1 MGLKTINQNK
11 PHIQYPPREP
21 LAVLPSPFQLLARAS
36 ERWGQGRR
44 IWCKRDD
51 LTGSLLT
58 GNKVRKLEFLA
69 AEARQRGCTVLVTAG
84 ALQSNHCRATAAVA
98 AQLGFKCELI
108 LRGHEQELSGNYL
121 LSRMLNAEI
130 TYVSKSTTGDEMTVH
145 LADAEKRWAARGE
158 KALTIPIGGSDA
170 MGIWGYIAAVEE
182 LTEDMSRNS
191 LSSAAIVH
199 ATGSGG
205 TQAGLNAG
213 VLLHGVDADVISYAV
228 CDDEAYFNTKAQE
241 DWSNLC
247 VAQPELPL
255 VPIKTLTNDKYIG
268 PGYGKAGEAIFDTLA
283 ELARLEGIT
292 LDPVYT
298 GKAFYGLITDLAN
311 DAFASN
317 APDIIFMH
325 TGGVFGI
332 FPHASAVEAALG
344 RA

>member
-1 MGLKTINQNK
+1 ML
-11 PHIQYPPREP
+11 
-21 LAVLPSPFQLLARAS
+21 SRAS

-58 GNKVRKLEFLA
+58 GNKVRKLEFIA
-69 AEARQRGCTVLVTAG
+69 AEALRSGCTVLVTAG

-98 AQLGFKCELI
+98 AQLGLKCELI
-108 LRGHEQELSGNYL
+108 LRGHEQELNGNYL

-130 TYVSKSTTGDEMTVH
+130 IYVSRGTTGDEMSVY
-145 LADAEKRWAARGE
+145 LAEAEGRWAERGE

-170 MGIWGYIAAVEE
+170 VGIWGYIAAIEE
-182 LTEDMSRNS
+182 LSEDLRCHE
-191 LSSAAIVH
+191 LSTAAIVH

-213 VLLHGVDADVISYAV
+213 VLLHELDVDVISYAV
-228 CDDEAYFNTKAQE
+228 CDNEAYFNAKAQE

-247 VAQPELPL
+247 AYRPDLPSA
-255 VPIKTLTNDKYIG
+255 PIKTVTNDKYIG
-268 PGYGKAGEAIFDTLA
+268 PGYGKAGDEIFDTLS

-298 GKAFYGLITDLAN
+298 GKAFHGLITDLATG
-311 DAFASN
+311 AFLSTAS
-317 APDIIFMH
+317 DIIFMH

-344 RA
+344 RV

>member
-1 MGLKTINQNK
+1 MGLKPILN
-11 PHIQYPPREP
+11 YPPREP
-21 LAVLPSPFQLLARAS
+21 LAVLPSPFHLLSRAS

-69 AEARQRGCTVLVTAG
+69 AEALNTGCTVLVTAG

-98 AQLGFKCELI
+98 AQLGLKCELI
-108 LRGHEQELSGNYL
+108 LRER
-121 LSRMLNAEI
+121 SRSLAATTFSANAERDI
-130 TYVSKSTTGDEMTVH
+130 TYVSRRTTGDEMTVH
-145 LADAEKRWAARGE
+145 LAESERRWAAKGE

-170 MGIWGYIAAVEE
+170 MGIWGYILAVEE
-182 LTEDMSRNS
+182 LMADMEENA
-191 LSSAAIVH
+191 LTQVAIVH

-213 VLLHGVDADVISYAV
+213 VLLHGASADVISYAV
-228 CDDEAYFNTKAQE
+228 CDDESYFNAKAQE
-241 DWSNLC
+241 DWENLR
-247 VAQPELPL
+247 AYRSELPDE
-255 VPIKTLTNDKYIG
+255 PIKTLTSDKYIG
-268 PGYGKAGEAIFDTLA
+268 PGYGRAGDEIFDTLA

-298 GKAFYGLITDLAN
+298 GKAFHGLITDLSQN
-311 DAFASN
+311 TFPSEAS
-317 APDIIFMH
+317 DIIFMH

-332 FPHASAVEAALG
+332 FPMHRLFKRRWGADEQLFKQP
-344 RA
+344 

>member
-1 MGLKTINQNK
+1 ML
-11 PHIQYPPREP
+11 
-21 LAVLPSPFQLLARAS
+21 SRAS

-58 GNKVRKLEFLA
+58 GNKVRKLEFIA
-69 AEARQRGCTVLVTAG
+69 AEALRSGCTVLVTAG

-98 AQLGFKCELI
+98 AQLGLKCELI
-108 LRGHEQELSGNYL
+108 LRGHEQELNGNYL

-130 TYVSKSTTGDEMTVH
+130 TYVSRGTTGDEMTVY
-145 LADAEKRWAARGE
+145 LAEAEERWAERGE

-170 MGIWGYIAAVEE
+170 MGIWGYIAAIEE
-182 LTEDMSRNS
+182 LLEDIRRHD
-191 LSSAAIVH
+191 LSKAAIVH

-213 VLLHGVDADVISYAV
+213 VLLHELDADVISYAV
-228 CDDEAYFNTKAQE
+228 CDDEAYFNAKAQE

-247 VAQPELPL
+247 AYRPDLPSA
-255 VPIKTLTNDKYIG
+255 PIKTVTNDKYIG
-268 PGYGKAGEAIFDTLA
+268 PGYGKAGDEIFDTLA

-298 GKAFYGLITDLAN
+298 GKAFHGLITDLATG
-311 DAFASN
+311 AFGSTAS
-317 APDIIFMH
+317 DIIFMH

-344 RA
+344 RV

>member
-1 MGLKTINQNK
+1 MGRKTIM
-11 PHIQYPPREP
+11 QYPPREP
-21 LAVLPSPFQLLARAS
+21 LAVLPSPFQLLSRAS
-36 ERWGQGRR
+36 ARWGQGRR

-69 AEARQRGCTVLVTAG
+69 AEALRNDCTVLVTAG

-98 AQLGFKCELI
+98 AQLGLKCELI
-108 LRGHEQELSGNYL
+108 LRGQEQELSGNYL

-130 TYVSKSTTGDEMTVH
+130 TYVARSTTGDEMTVH
-145 LADAEKRWAARGE
+145 LANAKERWAERGE

-182 LTEDMSRNS
+182 LAEDMRRNDVT
-191 LSSAAIVH
+191 SAAIVH

-228 CDDEAYFNTKAQE
+228 CDDEAYFDAKAQE
-241 DWSNLC
+241 DWSNLRSLR
-247 VAQPELPL
+247 PDLPDT
-255 VPIKTLTNDKYIG
+255 PIKTLTNDNYIG
-268 PGYGKAGEAIFDTLA
+268 PGYGKADDEIFDTLA
-283 ELARLEGIT
+283 ELSRLEGIA

-298 GKAFYGLITDLAN
+298 GKAFHGLISDLATG
-311 DAFASN
+311 ALATQSS
-317 APDIIFMH
+317 DIIFMH

-332 FPHASAVEAALG
+332 FPHASAVEASLG
-344 RA
+344 RASVFK

>member
-1 MGLKTINQNK
+1 M
-11 PHIQYPPREP
+11 
-21 LAVLPSPFQLLARAS
+21 SRAS

-69 AEARQRGCTVLVTAG
+69 AEALRRECTVLVTAG
-84 ALQSNHCRATAAVA
+84 ALQSNHCRATAVVA
-98 AQLGFKCELI
+98 AQLGLKCELI

-130 TYVSKSTTGDEMTVH
+130 TYVSRATTGDEMTVH
-145 LADAEKRWAARGE
+145 LADAEKRWAERGE
-158 KALTIPIGGSDA
+158 KALTIPIGGSDDV
-170 MGIWGYIAAVEE
+170 GIWGYIAAVEE
-182 LTEDMSRNS
+182 LSEDMHRNDLSR
-191 LSSAAIVH
+191 AAIVH

-213 VLLHGVDADVISYAV
+213 ILLHEVDADVISYAV
-228 CDDEAYFNTKAQE
+228 CDDKAYFNVKAQE
-241 DWSNLC
+241 DWSNLR
-247 VAQPELPL
+247 ARRPELPSA
-255 VPIKTLTNDKYIG
+255 PIKTLTNDSYIG
-268 PGYGKAGEAIFDTLA
+268 PGYGKAGDEIFDTLA

-298 GKAFYGLITDLAN
+298 GKAFHGLITDLASGV
-311 DAFASN
+311 FASS
-317 APDIIFMH
+317 ASDIIFMH

-344 RA
+344 RV

>member
-1 MGLKTINQNK
+1 MEPKTI
-11 PHIQYPPREP
+11 IQYPSREP
-21 LAVLPSPFQLLARAS
+21 LALLPSPFQLLTRAT

-69 AEARQRGCTVLVTAG
+69 AEARQTGCTVLVTAG

-98 AQLGFKCELI
+98 AQLGLKCELI

-130 TYVSKSTTGDEMTVH
+130 TYVAKSTTGDEMTVH

-182 LTEDMSRNS
+182 LAEDMKRND

-213 VLLHGVDADVISYAV
+213 VLLHEVDADVISYAV
-228 CDDEAYFNTKAQE
+228 CDDEAYFNAKAQE
-241 DWSNLC
+241 DWSNLR
-247 VAQPELPL
+247 AGRPELPSA
-255 VPIKTLTNDKYIG
+255 PIKTLTNDKYIG
-268 PGYGKAGEAIFDTLA
+268 PGYGKAGEEIFDALA

-298 GKAFYGLITDLAN
+298 GKAFYGLITDLASGE
-311 DAFASN
+311 FASS
-317 APDIIFMH
+317 ASDIIFMH

-344 RA
+344 RT

>member
-1 MGLKTINQNK
+1 MLG
-11 PHIQYPPREP
+11 
-21 LAVLPSPFQLLARAS
+21 RAS

-58 GNKVRKLEFLA
+58 GNKVRKLEFIA
-69 AEARQRGCTVLVTAG
+69 AEALRSGCTVLVTAG

-98 AQLGFKCELI
+98 AQLGLKCELI

-130 TYVSKSTTGDEMTVH
+130 TYVSRGTTGDEMTVY
-145 LADAEKRWAARGE
+145 LAEAEERWAERGE

-170 MGIWGYIAAVEE
+170 MGIWGYIAAIEE
-182 LTEDMSRNS
+182 LSEDMRRHD
-191 LSSAAIVH
+191 LSTVAIVH

-213 VLLHGVDADVISYAV
+213 VLLHELDADVISYAV
-228 CDDEAYFNTKAQE
+228 CDDEAYFNAKAQD

-247 VAQPELPL
+247 AYRPDLPSS
-255 VPIKTLTNDKYIG
+255 PIKTVTSDKYIG
-268 PGYGKAGEAIFDTLA
+268 PGYGKAGEEIFDTLA

-298 GKAFYGLITDLAN
+298 GKAFHGLITDLAAG
-311 DAFASN
+311 AFSSTAS
-317 APDIIFMH
+317 DIIFMH

-344 RA
+344 RV